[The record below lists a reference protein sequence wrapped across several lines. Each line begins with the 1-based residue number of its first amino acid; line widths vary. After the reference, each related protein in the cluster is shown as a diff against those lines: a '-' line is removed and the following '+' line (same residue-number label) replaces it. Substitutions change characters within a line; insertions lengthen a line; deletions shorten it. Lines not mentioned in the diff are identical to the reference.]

1 MFWIAWGHVPVNFI
15 FIWRKF
21 KSIQNAFLGKHVFL
35 NAFEKHDYCSIFV
48 ILSMLPAAKHKERKD
63 VPKNAKSAG
72 ESCCNAPNPVGQAL
86 NIKY

>member
-1 MFWIAWGHVPVNFI
+1 MRACSCEFHLYLMEVQIYSKCFFGQTCF
-15 FIWRKF
+15 F
-21 KSIQNAFLGKHVFL
+21 

-48 ILSMLPAAKHKERKD
+48 ILSMLPAAKNKERKD